1 MMVAA
6 VPDRQDLTDKPFVPT
21 VEGVRAMHAAL
32 QQAGYVLVQ
41 GSVEP
46 NEAACELRG
55 LKESLRM

>member
-41 GSVEP
+41 SSVEP

-55 LKESLRM
+55 LME